1 MYLKLKY
8 NYHVFRIVSVV
19 HEMRDLDP
27 FKSPT
32 KTVFLTAVVFGSGG
46 VGNAAMPAQDMSMEY
61 EYNSIHGESFMKH
74 DVFPNPGDL
83 DNGDVSEKLVLNGFE
98 TIDDPGEIT
107 EIHDSSEFEAFSP
120 QPKARESDSLHA
132 KKIFMKLQGST
143 NFSRNSIT
151 SLEDFGS
158 NYFVLEQ
165 NCEMREWVMDVKKSN
180 ETFHENFPLPL
191 TDNMDCASMRN
202 IKYPASK
209 TKYDFRGK
217 LIKVK

>member
-1 MYLKLKY
+1 
-8 NYHVFRIVSVV
+8 
-19 HEMRDLDP
+19 MRDLDP

-46 VGNAAMPAQDMSMEY
+46 VGNAAMPTQDMCMEY
-61 EYNSIHGESFMKH
+61 EYHSNIGESFMKH
-74 DVFPNPGDL
+74 DVYPDPGDL
-83 DNGDVSEKLVLNGFE
+83 DHGDVSEKLVLNSFE

-107 EIHDSSEFEAFSP
+107 EIHDSSEFEDPSP
-120 QPKARESDSLHA
+120 RPKARESDSLHA